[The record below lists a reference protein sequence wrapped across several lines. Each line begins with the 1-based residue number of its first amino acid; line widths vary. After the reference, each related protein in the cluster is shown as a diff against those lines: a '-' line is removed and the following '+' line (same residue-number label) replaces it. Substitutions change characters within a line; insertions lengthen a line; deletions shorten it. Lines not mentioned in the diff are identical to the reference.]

1 MIGTSGESQREGTI
15 MAMTFEQ
22 VVEMAKQFP
31 PEQQEMLIDLIRGW
45 RIEARRREI
54 AHDAQESLAAF
65 RSGQLEPQSA
75 QAVITELGQ
84 SLKDQE

>member
-1 MIGTSGESQREGTI
+1 

-22 VVEMAKQFP
+22 VVETAKQFP

-45 RIEARRREI
+45 RIQARRREI

-65 RSGQLEPQSA
+65 RSGQFEPRSA
-75 QAVITELGQ
+75 QAVIAELGQ
-84 SLKDQE
+84 SSEDQE

>member
-1 MIGTSGESQREGTI
+1 MTGMSGENKREETK
-15 MAMTFEQ
+15 MAMSFEQ
-22 VVEMAKQFP
+22 VVEMAKKFP

-45 RIEARRREI
+45 RIEARRHEI

-65 RSGQLEPQSA
+65 HSGQLQPQSA
-75 QAVITELGQ
+75 EAVIAELGQ